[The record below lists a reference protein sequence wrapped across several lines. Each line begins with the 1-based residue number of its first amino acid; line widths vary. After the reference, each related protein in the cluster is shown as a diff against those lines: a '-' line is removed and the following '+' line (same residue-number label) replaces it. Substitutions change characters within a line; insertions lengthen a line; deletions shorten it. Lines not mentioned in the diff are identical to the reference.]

1 MSNTLSSVRG
11 AIFDL
16 DGTVLDSMPCWETVG
31 LRYLLEREIPV
42 EDVDELARRLKTTTL
57 PQAAEL
63 YQREYGVTDSVE
75 RICADITSMIEHD
88 YRFTAPLKPHM
99 AELLEQMDRQ
109 GIQMCI
115 ATATDHEL
123 ACAALERLDVLHH
136 FSFVVSCQQLNTS
149 KNEPLIFDYAAQR
162 LGVRKQEIVV
172 FEDAL
177 HSIQTAV
184 RAGYRTIGVYDRSSR
199 QEAEEISALCE
210 RYVTDWTTL

>member
-1 MSNTLSSVRG
+1 MKDMLPSLRG

-42 EDVDELARRLKTTTL
+42 ADVDELARRLKTTTL

-63 YQREYGVTDSVE
+63 YQREYGVTDSTE
-75 RICADITSMIEHD
+75 QICADITAMIERD
-88 YRFTAPLKPHM
+88 YRFTAPLKPHTT
-99 AELLEQMDRQ
+99 ELLKRMHGQ
-109 GIQMCI
+109 GVKMCI
-115 ATATDHEL
+115 ATATDREL
-123 ACAALERLDVLHH
+123 ACAALERLDVLRY

-149 KNEPLIFDYAAQR
+149 KNEPLIFDYAAQQ
-162 LGVRKQEIVV
+162 LGVHKQEIVV

-184 RAGYRTIGVYDRSSR
+184 HAGYRVVGVYDRSSE
-199 QEAEEISALCE
+199 QEGEEIAALCE
-210 RYVTDWTTL
+210 RYVTNWMEL